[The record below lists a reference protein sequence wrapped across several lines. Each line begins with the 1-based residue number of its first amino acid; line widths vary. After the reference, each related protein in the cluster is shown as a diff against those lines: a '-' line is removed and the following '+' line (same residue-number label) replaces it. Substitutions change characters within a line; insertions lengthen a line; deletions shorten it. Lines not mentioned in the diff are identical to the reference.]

1 MRKLD
6 CYDILGGSLKRKS
19 LYIMVIFLFLI
30 LGCTKGKNENE
41 IKNKNNIDN
50 LRKHMIFYQSCRR
63 DINKKA
69 RSASGNY

>member
-1 MRKLD
+1 MDGINCVNCINK
-6 CYDILGGSLKRKS
+6 
-19 LYIMVIFLFLI
+19 
-30 LGCTKGKNENE
+30 